1 MAPKISTPVSTSSV
15 SAANIFGV
23 SVRKLA
29 SRMREASPVSRPA
42 APATISAVTAPI
54 RLRPPEIFS
63 PARKYGSAEG
73 VRSRASRCQGVARYR
88 RKRSR
93 RLASVA
99 RRPTTVLDRMGKNAT
114 IHAHSSSAA
123 AVLST

>member
-1 MAPKISTPVSTSSV
+1 MARSQPTLSTHQHRSAGNGKPAGRRFELGRIDPQAKPSSSGSKARDKALKPQKMITPVNTSSV
-15 SAANIFGV
+15 SAANILGV

-63 PARKYGSAEG
+63 PATK
-73 VRSRASRCQGVARYR
+73 
-88 RKRSR
+88 
-93 RLASVA
+93 
-99 RRPTTVLDRMGKNAT
+99 
-114 IHAHSSSAA
+114 
-123 AVLST
+123 